1 MDQLRLAE
9 NSVPLK
15 IGNKRTDILNP
26 GRAKRHLSLESH
38 QIERWNSEERLSI
51 NWIPIVS
58 YSGIYMGR
66 GNNDFVISTEDNK
79 QTEHSSWKNS
89 PNFLHHNELS
99 QATIIVLLLVYNL
112 YTYD

>member
-1 MDQLRLAE
+1 MEQLRLAE

-51 NWIPIVS
+51 N
-58 YSGIYMGR
+58 
-66 GNNDFVISTEDNK
+66 
-79 QTEHSSWKNS
+79 
-89 PNFLHHNELS
+89 
-99 QATIIVLLLVYNL
+99 
-112 YTYD
+112 